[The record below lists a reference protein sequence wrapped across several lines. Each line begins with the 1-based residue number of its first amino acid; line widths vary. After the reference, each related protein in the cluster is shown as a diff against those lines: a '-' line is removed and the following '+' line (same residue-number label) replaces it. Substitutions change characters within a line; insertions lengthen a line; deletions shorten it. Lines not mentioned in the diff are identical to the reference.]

1 METKLRGEATILIF
15 EDEIYNFQLLRHQL
29 ADINPDYDVIGPIS
43 TVEEGRAFL
52 SYHHD
57 IDLII
62 ADIQLN
68 DGLSFDAL
76 SYASEDIPIIF
87 TTAYDEYALKAFE
100 YNSLSYL
107 LKPIDDDELRK
118 AIGKALRFNSKIES
132 LNSNHNA
139 QSSKFKVQSNK
150 SSNLKSQ
157 AILSDIA
164 LDTSHRH
171 CFLVKTPRGERR
183 VHVSMVRYAV
193 SENKTTYIHLLD
205 GSTYPV
211 DIALTDLAE
220 QLDQKQFMRVNRK
233 FILPLEQVKGFEHL
247 SNGRIQIIL
256 YGTDSPEIIVSRE
269 RRKKVLEWIV

>member
-1 METKLRGEATILIF
+1 MNIVIF

-29 ADINPDYDVIGPIS
+29 ADINPEFDVIGPIS

-52 SYHHD
+52 SYHRD

-107 LKPIDDDELRK
+107 LKPIDDEELRK
-118 AIGKALRFNSKIES
+118 AVGKALRYNSKIDS
-132 LNSNHNA
+132 SHDSNH
-139 QSSKFKVQSNK
+139 K
-150 SSNLKSQ
+150 SQTSNLIPQ
-157 AILSDIA
+157 TILSDIA
-164 LDTSHRH
+164 LDSTHRH
-171 CFLVKTPRGERR
+171 CFLVKTPRGARR

-205 GSTYPV
+205 GTTYPV
-211 DIALTDLAE
+211 DIALTDLAV
-220 QLDQKQFMRVNRK
+220 QLDHKQFMRVNRK
-233 FILPLEQVKGFEHL
+233 FILPLEQIKGVVHL
-247 SNGRIQIIL
+247 HNGRIQIIL
-256 YGTDSPEIIVSRE
+256 YGNDSPEIIVSRDMRKDVMAWIE
-269 RRKKVLEWIV
+269 R